1 MRSGEGSRRA
11 RLIAAIAAALALC
24 LLGGA
29 MVLMFSGNQAQRPAA
44 LEPVRSAPQATT
56 TATPEPAEED
66 SGSLPVAS
74 DAFGGL
80 TPGTETSAS
89 LNPGGL
95 PSGGSP
101 LALPAAPSAQLPS
114 AQLPSAQLPSA
125 QLLALPQFPAAPTID
140 WQAAVQ
146 PYIQSQINSAAA
158 NMTGSITG
166 TAVALGDLIRYA
178 GSADNGQA
186 VLSQLEAAGPALQ
199 SALAALPPPPD
210 LSGLSSAFAVA
221 AAQPPLGVPTPPP
234 NLPTPE
240 QVVAALAVPAIGLPA
255 FAVPPLP
262 PPPTFTLPPP

>member
-101 LALPAAPSAQLPS
+101 LALPAA
-114 AQLPSAQLPSA
+114 PSA